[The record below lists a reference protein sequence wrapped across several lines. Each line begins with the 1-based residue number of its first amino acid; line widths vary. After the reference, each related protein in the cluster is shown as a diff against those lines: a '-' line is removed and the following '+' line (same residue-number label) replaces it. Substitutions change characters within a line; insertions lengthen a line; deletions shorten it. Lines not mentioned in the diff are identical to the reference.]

1 MAQKINNT
9 SAYGVGDGGVAG
21 TAAGIS
27 TSPRPLVALLRSCPL
42 IVLHIVS
49 FLPTQDLHA
58 VDGTGKEFNSFIAE
72 QDKILFTRRLQDDF
86 YEGKVLV
93 QTVETALASCTVNS
107 YGGAV
112 PTTPYKKMYLAFRN
126 RFQLHAGNKHSV
138 TIPWQSPST
147 PLPGSLFN
155 TTLSAEIVDK
165 FYDFPDYERAEG
177 EITNNVKIT
186 DEVNALVFIF
196 RIGQGGNAVGLM
208 EWVPWNNDGEKLVIN
223 KKQQNCDDWLMN
235 FDIPKLDDE
244 AIEMIGTYEDM
255 DIADTVPESAWENQP
270 EKVKSK
276 LSNLFCFSL
285 TVIDVQRFQAMEI
298 MKDQPAGDLEL
309 DKLDHSSSDRYTFVG
324 TDMKAPYLVGVDPES
339 YDSEDQEGNPDFDAF
354 HQFGSLLKFDKSDYP
369 RVYLEDMNIHLS
381 DPMAGRD
388 LYAYQ
393 ACHLYRA
400 LMKRKCVDIGGFPTF
415 SVATTLHR
423 RESQDGHMQSVRRQ
437 LQLSVAANKITTDQ
451 RGGDETNGVRTD
463 TDATNSTT
471 AKKRKL
477 QKVEIA

>member
-9 SAYGVGDGGVAG
+9 SAYGVGGGGVAG
-21 TAAGIS
+21 TAAGTS
-27 TSPRPLVALLRSCPL
+27 TFPRPLVALLRSCPL

-72 QDKILFTRRLQDDF
+72 QDKILFTHRLQDDF

-93 QTVETALASCTVNS
+93 ETVETALASCTVSS

-112 PTTPYKKMYLAFRN
+112 PTTPFKKMYLAFRN
-126 RFQLHAGNKHSV
+126 RFQLHAGNKHSI
-138 TIPWQSPST
+138 TIPWQLPSK

-155 TTLSAEIVDK
+155 TTLSDEIVDK
-165 FYDFPDYERAEG
+165 FYDSPDYERAEG

-186 DEVNALVFIF
+186 DDVNALVFIL

-208 EWVPWNNDGEKLVIN
+208 EWVPWNGGQKLVFN
-223 KKQQNCDDWLMN
+223 KKQQNCDDWLLN
-235 FDIPKLDDE
+235 FEIPKLDDG
-244 AIEMIGTYEDM
+244 AIEMIGTFDAM
-255 DIADTVPESAWENQP
+255 DIDTVPESERESQF

-276 LSNLFCFSL
+276 LSDLFCFSL

-298 MKDQPAGDLEL
+298 VKDQPAGDLQL
-309 DKLDHSSSDRYTFVG
+309 DTPSHSRLDHYTFSG
-324 TDMKAPYLVGVDPES
+324 TDIKAPHLIGVDPES
-339 YDSEDQEGNPDFDAF
+339 YESEDQWGDEPTI
-354 HQFGSLLKFDKSDYP
+354 FGSILYIDKSDYP
-369 RVYLEDMNIHLS
+369 RVYLEDLNFHLS
-381 DPMAGRD
+381 DSVWRNF
-388 LYAYQ
+388 YAYQ

-415 SVATTLHR
+415 SAETTLHR
-423 RESQDGHMQSVRRQ
+423 RESQDGHIQSVRRQ
-437 LQLSVAANKITTDQ
+437 LQLSAAANRITTDQ
-451 RGGDETNGVRTD
+451 RGDDETNVVRTD
-463 TDATNSTT
+463 SDAKNSKT

-477 QKVEIA
+477 QRVENV